1 MWRRVGE
8 LAVAL
13 PQPAVDLLVFAD
25 GSLWL
30 VGPETVARTGSLPEP
45 LTGVRLRPGTCAS
58 VLGIGAEW
66 AREHAAAFAAQRA
79 A

>member
-1 MWRRVGE
+1 MGE